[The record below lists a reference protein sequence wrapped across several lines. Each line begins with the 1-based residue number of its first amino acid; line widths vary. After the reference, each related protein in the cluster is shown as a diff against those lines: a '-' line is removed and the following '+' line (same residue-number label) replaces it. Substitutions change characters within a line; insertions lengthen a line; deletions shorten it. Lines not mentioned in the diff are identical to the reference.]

1 MASLKLIELWTAF
14 KAERAVS
21 VQPTTL
27 ATDYNQ
33 VGQWL
38 ERCPIQKT
46 KKARDILAWVLAQT
60 PAPSA
65 RKVAG
70 YLRGMY
76 RWAASDGVRLVKDN
90 PIKDYRMPKS
100 PQRDEEVRI
109 IPKDKMQLV
118 LASLERKRNAD
129 GPQWKL
135 YAEWMLQT
143 GMRTGEVRALKWTD
157 ITANFVKVH
166 SNYTLTHGMK
176 NSTKTNK
183 ARKVPLNARCLE
195 ILEILPHTD
204 DYLFPWDREAFQSF
218 FRRRMQELHK
228 QGEIETVLRPYDLR
242 HTSISRWIE
251 AGIPVTQAAKWAGNT
266 PEVIWKFYA
275 NTTQEFDAPVL

>member
-14 KAERAVS
+14 KTERAVS

-60 PAPSA
+60 PTPSA

-70 YLRGMY
+70 YLRSMY
-76 RWAASDGVRLVKDN
+76 RWAASDGVDLIKDN
-90 PIKDYRMPKS
+90 PIKDYRMPKA

-109 IPKDKMQLV
+109 IPKDKMQVV
-118 LASLERKRNAD
+118 LNALERKRNAD

-157 ITANFVKVH
+157 IVSNFVKVH

-266 PEVIWKFYA
+266 PEVIWKYYA

>member
-1 MASLKLIELWTAF
+1 M
-14 KAERAVS
+14 
-21 VQPTTL
+21 QPTTL

-46 KKARDILAWVLAQT
+46 KKASDILAWVLAQT
-60 PAPSA
+60 PTHSA

-70 YLRGMY
+70 YLRSMY
-76 RWAASDGVRLVKDN
+76 RWAASDGVGLIKDN
-90 PIKDYRMPKS
+90 PIKDYRMPKA

-109 IPKDKMQLV
+109 IPKDKMQVV
-118 LASLERKRNAD
+118 LNALERKRNAD

-157 ITANFVKVH
+157 IVSNFVKVH

-195 ILEILPHTD
+195 ILEILPRTD
-204 DYLFPWDREAFQSF
+204 YYLFPWDREAFQSF

-266 PEVIWKFYA
+266 PEVIWKYYA
-275 NTTQEFDAPVL
+275 NTTQEFEAPVL

>member
-14 KAERAVS
+14 QTERAVS

-33 VGQWL
+33 VGLWL
-38 ERCPIQKT
+38 ARCPIQKT
-46 KKARDILAWVLAQT
+46 KKARDILAWVLGQT

-70 YLRGMY
+70 YLRSMY
-76 RWAASDGVRLVKDN
+76 RWAASDGVCLVKDN
-90 PIKDYRMPKS
+90 PIKDYRMPKA
-100 PQRDEEVRI
+100 PQRDEEVRV

-118 LASLERKRNAD
+118 LDSLERRRNAD

-157 ITANFVKVH
+157 IVSNFVKVH

-195 ILEILPHTD
+195 ILEILPHTN

-266 PEVIWKFYA
+266 PEVIWKYYA
-275 NTTQEFDAPVL
+275 NTTQEFEAPVL

>member
-1 MASLKLIELWTAF
+1 VASLKLIELWTAF

-46 KKARDILAWVLAQT
+46 KKAREILAWVLAQT
-60 PAPSA
+60 PTPSA

-70 YLRGMY
+70 YLRSMY
-76 RWAASDGVRLVKDN
+76 RWAASDGVALVKDN
-90 PIKDYRMPKS
+90 PIKDYKMPKA

-118 LASLERKRNAD
+118 LNALERKRDVD

-157 ITANFVKVH
+157 IATSFVKVH

-251 AGIPVTQAAKWAGNT
+251 AGIPVTQAASWAGNT
-266 PEVIWKFYA
+266 SEVIWKYYA
-275 NTTQEFDAPVL
+275 GCTTEYEVPVL